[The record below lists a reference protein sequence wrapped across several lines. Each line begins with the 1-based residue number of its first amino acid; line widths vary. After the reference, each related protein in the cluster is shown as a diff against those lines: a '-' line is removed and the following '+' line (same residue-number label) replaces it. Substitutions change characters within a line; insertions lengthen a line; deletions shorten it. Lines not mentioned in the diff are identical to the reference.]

1 MAESAGLSLAV
12 VTGAAGH
19 LGANL
24 VRALLAA
31 GRSVRCMVRDDTRA
45 LEGLD
50 VERVRGD
57 LGEPTSLA
65 AAFAGADAV
74 FHCAARIS
82 IMGSEGGR
90 VEAANVEGVRHV
102 LDACRGAKVRRLV
115 HFSSVQALADPGP
128 GRALDEDAELAGARA
143 TSAYERSKSAGEQ
156 LVLDAVAK
164 GLDAVIV
171 TPTAAIGPWDWKPSR
186 AGGAL
191 IELARGKMPALLDAG
206 FDWVDARD
214 VARGAIDAEAKGTAG
229 RRYLLSGQW
238 RSLAEV
244 AALVHQAG
252 GRPPPRIVL
261 PLALGAVVA
270 PLGLAGARLFGAQ
283 PVFTP
288 DSIRMLKGVRKIDPR
303 RSKAELGWAPRPL
316 EATVRE
322 TMDWFRT
329 VGML

>member
-1 MAESAGLSLAV
+1 MSLTV

-24 VRALLAA
+24 VRALLAD
-31 GRSVRCMVRDDTRA
+31 GRSVRCVVRADTRA
-45 LEGLD
+45 LEGLA
-50 VERVRGD
+50 VEQVRGD
-57 LGEPTSLA
+57 LADAASLR
-65 AAFAGADAV
+65 AAFEGAESV

-82 IMGSEGGR
+82 ITGSEGGR
-90 VEAANVEGVRHV
+90 VEAANIEGVRHV
-102 LDACRGAKVRRLV
+102 LDACRGAGVKRLV

-143 TSAYERSKSAGEQ
+143 TSAYERSKSAGER
-156 LVLDAVAK
+156 LVLDAVAE

-186 AGGAL
+186 TGGAL
-191 IELARGKMPALLDAG
+191 IDLARGRMPALLDAG

-214 VARGAIDAEAKGTAG
+214 VARGAIDAEQKGAAG

-238 RSLAEV
+238 RSLAAV

-261 PLALGAVVA
+261 PLALGAAVA

-288 DSIRMLKGVRKIDPR
+288 DSIRMLKGVRTIDPR
-303 RSKAELGWAPRPL
+303 RAKAELGWAPRPL
-316 EATVRE
+316 EATVGD
-322 TMDWFRT
+322 TLDWFRT